1 MLGVFGL
8 ITVAVFGGWAI
19 LGWKSHRRRKRYLES
34 QNLELN
40 NSPPPSG
47 KEHLYEKMDGL
58 TPIKKHKSRKNSK
71 KSKGFSQQIKED
83 DDDLDSRALLDS
95 NQARNS
101 GNQDSRP
108 ISYDPYI
115 QAAMNSPQL
124 GAYRR
129 TDDQLVDDEGQD
141 VESIM
146 RRTESEHQRD
156 LEKYEN
162 VLEIVKGIATPE
174 GGNSP
179 GPSSPFMSPLN
190 TSTDNELSREDLD
203 KSNSEP
209 GQRLMG
215 ARPLLG

>member
-1 MLGVFGL
+1 MGVFGL
-8 ITVAVFGGWAI
+8 ITVAVFGGWAV

-47 KEHLYEKMDGL
+47 KEHLYEELDGL
-58 TPIKKHKSRKNSK
+58 TLIKKQKSRKSSNRN
-71 KSKGFSQQIKED
+71 KGFGQQIKED

-95 NQARNS
+95 NRVRNS
-101 GNQDSRP
+101 VHQDIRP

-129 TDDQLVDDEGQD
+129 SDDHLVDDEGED

-190 TSTDNELSREDLD
+190 TSNDNELSREDLD
-203 KSNSEP
+203 KSDLKP